1 MAGWKVLFI
10 CVFAC
15 VCLAL
20 ALSTILV
27 PMAHQDGQWWL
38 WLGGLLTAT
47 LCVGALFTL
56 FLRHA
61 GRSLDSKPRA
71 GRN

>member
-1 MAGWKVLFI
+1 MPVWKVLFI

-20 ALSTILV
+20 AIATVAIPVAQEGSQKWI
-27 PMAHQDGQWWL
+27 

-47 LCVGALFTL
+47 LFTGALFTL
-56 FLRHA
+56 FLRSA
-61 GRSLDSKPRA
+61 GGDLDARPRGA
-71 GRN
+71 RN